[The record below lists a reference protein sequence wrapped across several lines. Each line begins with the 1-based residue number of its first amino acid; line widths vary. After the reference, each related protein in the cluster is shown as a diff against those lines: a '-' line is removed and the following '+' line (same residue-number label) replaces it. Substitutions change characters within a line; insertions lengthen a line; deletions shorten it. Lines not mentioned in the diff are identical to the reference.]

1 MSNAADGL
9 GTVVSNFQKRFPNSD
24 GKEVIAFTLGYLEE
38 HMKLEE
44 RLNAYGKYVAMQVI
58 KTGKT
63 EYQSA
68 IDWLNDN
75 PTI

>member
-1 MSNAADGL
+1 MSNAATGL
-9 GTVVSNFQKRFPNSD
+9 GTVVVDFQKRFPDSE

-44 RLNAYGKYVAMQVI
+44 RLNAYGKYVAMEVI

-63 EYQSA
+63 EYQTA
-68 IDWLNDN
+68 KDWLKNN